1 MSDSDP
7 SAQPLDLASPPLQG
21 RGSRGGACP
30 SGETSRQDGR
40 SHPNPSPGSEADP
53 QDQREGLSS
62 RKIPPPNP
70 KRPPRRHEWTR
81 ARMAAFLGELRATQ
95 SVSRAARAVGM
106 GRQSA
111 YKLKTRMAGQ
121 PFAEAWDEVV
131 EESRLTGPLALFI
144 GPRACPLCGAAPLR
158 TPGRR

>member
-7 SAQPLDLASPPLQG
+7 SAHLHEIPDQVRDDEMVEQAHPAATSHANGAASLAPLPQAGGVGGGLEPP
-21 RGSRGGACP
+21 A
-30 SGETSRQDGR
+30 
-40 SHPNPSPGSEADP
+40 
-53 QDQREGLSS
+53 
-62 RKIPPPNP
+62 P

-81 ARMAAFLGELRATQ
+81 ARMDAFLGELRATQ

-111 YKLKTRMAGQ
+111 YKLKRRMAGQ
-121 PFAEAWDEVV
+121 PFAEAWDEAVADL
-131 EESRLTGPLALFI
+131 RLEGPLAPFM
-144 GPRACPLCGAAPLR
+144 GPRACPLCGAPPLG